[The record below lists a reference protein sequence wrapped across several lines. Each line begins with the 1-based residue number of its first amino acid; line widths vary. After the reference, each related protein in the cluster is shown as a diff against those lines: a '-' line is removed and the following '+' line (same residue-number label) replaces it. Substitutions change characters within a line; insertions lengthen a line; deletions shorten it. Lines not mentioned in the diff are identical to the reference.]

1 MLGHSHNPM
10 QSIDYFSARI
20 TGGNIPSTLDYLK
33 SVHEKYD
40 AVTPFEYHFLDQQLE
55 NFYQADQRMV
65 RLFGIATMLAV
76 FIACLGL
83 FGLAAFTAEQRTKE
97 IGVRKVLGA
106 SVAQIVIIMSKEFT
120 KLVAIAVI
128 VAAPLAYWAVNKWL
142 EGFAYSISIDPGTFI
157 LAGLLAMAIAWLTVS
172 FQAIR
177 AAIANPVN
185 SLRYE

>member
-1 MLGHSHNPM
+1 M

-55 NFYQADQRMV
+55 DFYQADQRMI
-65 RLFGIATMLAV
+65 RLFGIALCSPFLAP
-76 FIACLGL
+76 ASDSS
-83 FGLAAFTAEQRTKE
+83 GLAAFTAE
-97 IGVRKVLGA
+97 
-106 SVAQIVIIMSKEFT
+106 
-120 KLVAIAVI
+120 LVAIAVI

>member
-1 MLGHSHNPM
+1 VLGHSHNPI

-55 NFYQADQRMV
+55 NFYQADQRMI

-76 FIACLGL
+76 FSACLGL
-83 FGLAAFTAEQRTKE
+83 FGLAAFTAE
-97 IGVRKVLGA
+97 
-106 SVAQIVIIMSKEFT
+106 
-120 KLVAIAVI
+120 LVAIAVI
-128 VAAPLAYWAVNKWL
+128 VAAPLAYWAVTKWL

-177 AAIANPVN
+177 AAIANPVD